1 MPTVAHPESV
11 TVTVPASIM
20 TTATRSTIP
29 LVFDRRT
36 SPLSLCDLGALAEK
50 KERTAHL
57 EPIAAFER
65 IAARHRLSIHKNL
78 AAGRTDHKI
87 LALAPDN
94 RMTAEHAL
102 IAEQADIAFLGAR
115 DNRHALGQR
124 IFAALARVAALTAH
138 NHQPSALEQ
147 LADQSDKKSDQ
158 RAEDNDRD
166 RAPERLRKLER
177 QTLIDEP
184 AYRSAQQTPNY

>member
-1 MPTVAHPESV
+1 MPTVAHPSID
-11 TVTVPASIM
+11 ASIM
-20 TTATRSTIP
+20 TTATSSALW

-36 SPLSLCDLGALAEK
+36 ATLSLCDLGALAEK
-50 KERTAHL
+50 KQGAAHL

-102 IAEQADIAFLGAR
+102 IAEQADIAFLGAP
-115 DNRHALGQR
+115 DNRDAFGQR
-124 IFAALARVAALTAH
+124 ILAALARVTALAAH
-138 NHQPSALEQ
+138 DHQPSALEQ
-147 LADQSDKKSDQ
+147 LANQADKKSNQ
-158 RAEDNDRD
+158 RAENNYRD
-166 RAPERLRKLER
+166 RATERLR
-177 QTLIDEP
+177 
-184 AYRSAQQTPNY
+184 